1 MDWFRAY
8 HGAPTD
14 PKWLVVAQVA
24 GHGVTPGHVAAIW
37 FALLD
42 HASRAK
48 PRGNVGTFDFDS
60 IAAQFQWPVDLITA
74 TYAALEQRRHIVD
87 GVLRKWDER
96 NPAKADATATER
108 QQRHRAKKKAS
119 KPVGIAPTGEIPVD
133 GDDMSRRDTR
143 DSHASRHVTLLEEK
157 EQSKCSFSDSSRQES
172 NVTTPLDSQR
182 IVRER
187 SALIA
192 NVGEFW
198 SRIESEGMPA
208 SLFVRTKLR
217 GQILGWLSQ
226 GITVDQFDDAVARA
240 RRKRKADNDARPINP
255 GYVACQI
262 DDVLAG
268 LADRT
273 QGGGYEHGD
282 ELSREFARG

>member
-48 PRGNVGTFDFDS
+48 PRGSVATFDFES
-60 IAAQFQWPVDLITA
+60 IAAQFQWPVDLITGI
-74 TYAALEQRRHIVD
+74 YGALEKRRHIVD
-87 GVLRKWDER
+87 GVLRKWEER
-96 NPAKADATATER
+96 NPSKVDATATER
-108 QQRHRAKKKAS
+108 QQRHRAKKKAT
-119 KPVGIAPTGEIPVD
+119 KPSDEVQAATAQA
-133 GDDMSRRDTR
+133 DDNGMSRRDMR
-143 DSHASRHVTLLEEK
+143 DGHGSRHVTPLEEK
-157 EQSKCSFSDSSRQES
+157 EQSNCSFSDSSRQES

-182 IVRER
+182 IVREK
-187 SALIA
+187 SVLIS

-198 SRIESEGMPA
+198 SRIESEGMPT
-208 SLFVRTKLR
+208 SLFVRTKLLH
-217 GQILGWLSQ
+217 QILGWLSQ
-226 GITVDQFDDAVARA
+226 GITVEQFDEGVARA
-240 RRKRKADNDARPINP
+240 RRKRRADNDTRPINP

-268 LADRT
+268 HADRT

-282 ELSREFARG
+282 ELSRDFARG